1 MKKILQVVSVLGTL
15 YTIYQANSVDVPYLA
30 DCDGYCDTTVK
41 AIVVLD
47 MTEVEG
53 KPGAKADLAHYQ
65 RKVIRHELLHAALFE
80 SGLSG
85 NSWGENEEIVDWF
98 AIQFPKLEALFQQV
112 GCNDLLKDGD

>member
-1 MKKILQVVSVLGTL
+1 MKKILQVVSVLGTP

-30 DCDGYCDTTVK
+30 DCDGYCDTTAK

-85 NSWGENEEIVDWF
+85 NSW
-98 AIQFPKLEALFQQV
+98 
-112 GCNDLLKDGD
+112 

>member
-15 YTIYQANSVDVPYLA
+15 YTIYQANSVDVPDLA